1 MAVAELAPASS
12 RFRAMGSNVELVVDG
27 PEDLL
32 GTAQLRI
39 EELDRMWSRFISDSE
54 ISTLNRTSDW
64 VRVSGNTMT
73 LIERAIAAW
82 RMTDGAFDPTVLSSL
97 VANGYAD
104 SRTDTAGHTSLSHP
118 ARRGPAPGPAGIEIN
133 RDASRVRLG
142 AGIAFDPG
150 GIGKGLAADL
160 VGTELIAMGAAAVVV
175 AIGGDVRVAGRAS
188 SGWVVAVE
196 DPVDPDVTL
205 IELSVLNGG
214 VCTSS
219 VRSKTWID
227 GGTPMHHLIDPRTGA
242 PIASSIVSATVIAG
256 EAWLAEV
263 LCKAAVAA
271 EPIDALD
278 FLESAGV
285 DGLLVDVDGLVWRT
299 RNLERF
305 AA

>member
-1 MAVAELAPASS
+1 MAVAEPAPVAS

-27 PEDLL
+27 PAHLL
-32 GTAQLRI
+32 ETARLRI
-39 EELDRMWSRFISDSE
+39 ADLDRTWSRFISDSE

-73 LIERAIAAW
+73 LIDHAIVAW
-82 RMTDGAFDPTVLSSL
+82 RMTGGAFDPTVLSSL
-97 VANGYAD
+97 VANGYAN
-104 SRTDTAGHTSLSHP
+104 SRTDIAGHTSLLRP
-118 ARRGPAPGPAGIEIN
+118 ARRGPAPGPTGIEID
-133 RDASRVRLG
+133 RDASRVRFG
-142 AGIAFDPG
+142 ADVAFDPG

-160 VGTELIAMGAAAVVV
+160 VGTELIAMGATAALV

-196 DPVDPDVTL
+196 DPFDPNVTL
-205 IELSVLNGG
+205 IELSVLEGG

-219 VRSKTWID
+219 VRSKTWVD

-242 PIASSIVSATVIAG
+242 PIASSIVSATVIVG

-263 LCKAAVAA
+263 LCKAAIAA